1 MQINANG
8 IAIEVDDQGPP
19 SAPAVLLVMGL
30 GMQLTAWPE
39 VLVNDLLGRGFR
51 VIRFDN
57 RDAGLSQGFDDLG
70 SPSLMWAGIKHLVHL
85 PVHSPY
91 GIADMAKDAVGVL
104 DALGVQRA
112 HVAGASLGGM
122 VAQHVAANH
131 ASRVLS
137 VTLIMTTSGARALPQ
152 PALEVSRKLM
162 AKPSDTSPQG
172 LAEHYQ
178 KLFDV
183 IGSPAYRPDPQAFH
197 AQMMNS
203 VQRAW
208 RPMGTARQVA
218 AVIADGDRTAMLSLI
233 KAPTHIVHGADDPLI
248 PVASAHQLQEHIKG
262 ATVDIIP
269 GMGHDFPLP
278 VMPRL
283 AAGIATNAARA
294 SAS

>member
-1 MQINANG
+1 MQISANG

-19 SAPAVLLVMGL
+19 AAPAVLLIMGL
-30 GMQLTAWPE
+30 GMQLTAWPD
-39 VLVNDLLGRGFR
+39 VLVNDLLRRGFR

-57 RDAGLSQGFDDLG
+57 RDVGLSQGFDDLG
-70 SPSLMWAGIKHLVHL
+70 SPNLLWAGLKHLVHL

-91 GIADMAKDAVGVL
+91 GLADMAKDAVGVL

-112 HVAGASLGGM
+112 HVVGASLGGM

-137 VTLIMTTSGARALPQ
+137 LTLIMTTSSARALPQ

-162 AKPSDTSPQG
+162 ARPSDTSPQG

-178 KLFDV
+178 QLFET

-197 AQMMNS
+197 EQMMSS

-208 RPMGTARQVA
+208 RPLGTARQLA
-218 AVIADGDRTAMLSLI
+218 AVVADGDRTAMLARI
-233 KAPTHIVHGADDPLI
+233 QAPTHIVHGADDPLI
-248 PVASAHQLQEHIKG
+248 PVAAARQLQQCITG
-262 ATVDIIP
+262 ATVDIIA

-278 VMPRL
+278 LMPRL
-283 AAGIATNAARA
+283 AAGIAENAARA
-294 SAS
+294 AT